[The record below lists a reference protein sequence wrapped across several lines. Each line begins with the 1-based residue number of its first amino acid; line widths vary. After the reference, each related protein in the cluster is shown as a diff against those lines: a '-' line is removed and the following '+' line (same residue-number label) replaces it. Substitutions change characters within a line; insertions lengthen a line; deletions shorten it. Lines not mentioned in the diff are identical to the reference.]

1 MTTALTNFDSFFGC
15 FTLYFGQ
22 IKEKEKTNT
31 RGKKLKHLYA
41 DTVMHVGDR
50 YWRIFR
56 DGKMLFGKY
65 DYIDT
70 SVWSKVFDFI
80 QEILALKPLLIKIEM
95 SIIGDCILHFT
106 NGVDI
111 EFFSIESNPLEI
123 RIYHND
129 IQNSTIPN
137 TNIVLYQQDIMKL

>member
-1 MTTALTNFDSFFGC
+1 MIGIGVYL
-15 FTLYFGQ
+15 
-22 IKEKEKTNT
+22 E
-31 RGKKLKHLYA
+31 
-41 DTVMHVGDR
+41 TV
-50 YWRIFR
+50 
-56 DGKMLFGKY
+56 KC

-80 QEILALKPLLIKIEM
+80 QEILALKPILIKIEM